1 MAVSQN
7 NSGIVTTW
15 YLDYQGGTLQLP
27 QWPAGFSLLEAEVVS
42 PEFSQFLFSA
52 VGTPWGWFSRLSWTY
67 QDWLDYLGTGQ
78 VRTWVLYKQG
88 TPAGFIELW
97 QHPEDENSVELKFFG
112 IMPAFIGQGLGPNMA
127 LAAVALAQQWSPGRI
142 WLHTCSDDHP
152 AALKTYQKAGF
163 VVVGEEQ
170 EVAALPANYD
180 SLALAAPYV
189 QSRLARFKQN

>member
-7 NSGIVTTW
+7 NTGTVTTW
-15 YLDYQGGTLQLP
+15 YLDYQGEPLQLP
-27 QWPAGFSLLEAEVVS
+27 QWPADFSLMEAEVVS

-67 QDWLDYLGTGQ
+67 QDWLDYLATGQ
-78 VRTWVLYKQG
+78 VRTWVLYQRG

-97 QHPEDENSVELKFFG
+97 RHPDDNHSVELKFFG
-112 IMPAFIGQGLGPNMA
+112 IMPAWIGQGLGPKLA
-127 LAAVALAQQWSPGRI
+127 LAAVALAQQWSQGRI

-152 AALKTYQKAGF
+152 AALKTYQKVGF

-170 EVAALPANYD
+170 EEAALPPDYD
-180 SLALAAPYV
+180 HLALAAPYV

>member
-15 YLDYQGGTLQLP
+15 YLDYQGGPLLLP
-27 QWPAGFSLLEAEVVS
+27 QWPVGFSLIEAEVIS

-78 VRTWVLYKQG
+78 VRTWVLYQRG

-97 QHPEDENSVELKFFG
+97 RHPEDDNSVELKFFG
-112 IMPAFIGQGLGPNMA
+112 IMPAFIGQGLGPQMA
-127 LAAVALAQQWSPGRI
+127 LAAIALAQQWSRGRI
-142 WLHTCSDDHP
+142 WVHTCSDDHP
-152 AALKTYQKAGF
+152 AALKTYQQAGF
-163 VVVGEEQ
+163 VLVGTEQ
-170 EVAALPANYD
+170 EVAELPADYAD
-180 SLALAAPYV
+180 IALAAPYV
-189 QSRLARFKQN
+189 QSRLERFKRN

>member
-1 MAVSQN
+1 MTAGQN
-7 NSGIVTTW
+7 PTGIVTTW
-15 YLDYQGGTLQLP
+15 YLDYQGPRLQLP
-27 QWPAGFSLLEAEVVS
+27 LWPAGFTLMEAEVAS
-42 PEFSQFLFSA
+42 PELSQFLFSA

-97 QHPEDENSVELKFFG
+97 RHPEDGDSVELKFFG

-127 LAAVALAQQWSPGRI
+127 LAAVALAQQWSAGRV

-152 AALKTYQKAGF
+152 AALKTYLRAGF
-163 VVVGEEQ
+163 VVVGEER
-170 EVAALPANYD
+170 EEASLPADYD
-180 SLALAAPYV
+180 SIALAVPYV